1 MRNDKKEFC
10 LTRPCELTLPSPTAS
25 LLVLLPTPSAT
36 LALSAVYL
44 LVSRT
49 RGLTPP
55 QSGSTRPRIAIL
67 EPLSSS
73 PSPGA

>member
-1 MRNDKKEFC
+1 MN
-10 LTRPCELTLPSPTAS
+10 LTRPCELTLPSPTTS
-25 LLVLLPTPSAT
+25 LLVLVPSLPTPSAT

-55 QSGSTRPRIAIL
+55 QSGSTRPRIAIFN
-67 EPLSSS
+67 PFSSF
-73 PSPGA
+73 P